1 MNLKRY
7 KEKKFINYFTISLV
21 LIIISLGSAIFIINY
36 FANRIDSI
44 LMPKAE
50 ALAQRYVAT
59 IINNSTDDILFEKDL
74 FVINKDENNEIKMIT
89 YNSLEVTKLTNEI
102 THNIQDNFLKLENE
116 DTNNSGIVFT
126 EVPFGIIFD
135 NAFLRNIGP
144 KIKIRIDI
152 ISNILSELQTEI
164 KPYGI
169 NNALVEVSVH
179 LEATAR
185 IVMPFSSKDIK
196 MTNVIPISINVVNGS
211 IPEAYISSYK

>member
-59 IINNSTDDILFEKDL
+59 IINNSTDDISFEKDL